1 MGGGALGRVL
11 VQISRNRALGRLLG
25 AYLLLIVAEF
35 GEWLALIIYAYARG
49 GTSAAAVVAIVQLL
63 PAMLLAPVITAHL
76 SRLGSARLLR
86 LGYAA
91 SAVTLACCGAAIL
104 AHASPVVVY
113 ATAVAFGLALSVA
126 RAMHPA
132 LLPQVVAHPDELT
145 AANVATGWCEGVGT
159 LAGPAAT
166 GALVSAGGPGLACAV
181 LAGVLAA
188 TPLLASV
195 GRVAAT
201 EQDEEE
207 DEGSLAELL
216 AAARVIASRP
226 STRALIAFPVG
237 SAVIE
242 GAIDLLVVVLA
253 VQVLSLGAGASG
265 YLSAA
270 FGAGGLVG
278 GVAAIVL
285 VGRRLATP
293 LAAAALLGAAALAA
307 LAVPSTA
314 VVAGL
319 LLALVGASR
328 AVQAI
333 AAQTLLQRS
342 TPLEVVVCAFSL
354 IEALRDAGLAVGAV
368 IVPLLIGLGGA
379 SAAFIGL
386 AVLAPAIVVITARR
400 IRRIDSEATIPVV
413 EIGVL
418 RKLPIF
424 APLSAASLETLARE
438 ARYGSFGPG
447 AAIIA
452 EGEEG
457 DSYHVITH
465 GSVEVTKAEREIRRL
480 GKGDGFGEIA
490 LLHAVRRTATVRALE
505 DTTVLSVGREPFLTA
520 MHAHPASHAVAM
532 EIASELVQHAS

>member
-1 MGGGALGRVL
+1 
-11 VQISRNRALGRLLG
+11 
-25 AYLLLIVAEF
+25 
-35 GEWLALIIYAYARG
+35 
-49 GTSAAAVVAIVQLL
+49 
-63 PAMLLAPVITAHL
+63 
-76 SRLGSARLLR
+76 
-86 LGYAA
+86 
-91 SAVTLACCGAAIL
+91 
-104 AHASPVVVY
+104 
-113 ATAVAFGLALSVA
+113 
-126 RAMHPA
+126 

-145 AANVATGWCEGVGT
+145 AANVATGWCEGIGT

-166 GALVSAGGPGLACAV
+166 GVLVSAGGPGLACTV
-181 LAGVLAA
+181 LAGLLAA

-195 GRVAAT
+195 GQLT
-201 EQDEEE
+201 DGEQDEEE

-293 LAAAALLGAAALAA
+293 LAAAALLGAAALGA
-307 LAVPSTA
+307 LAVSSTA
-314 VVAGL
+314 VLAGL
-319 LLALVGASR
+319 LLAVVGASR
-328 AVQAI
+328 AVQVI

-368 IVPLLIGLGGA
+368 IVPLLIGIGGA
-379 SAAFIGL
+379 RAAFVGL
-386 AVLAPAIVVITARR
+386 AVLAPAIVVVTARR

-418 RKLPIF
+418 RRLPIF
-424 APLSAASLETLARE
+424 APLAAASLETLARE
-438 ARYGSFGPG
+438 ARYGSFGSG
-447 AAIIA
+447 AAIIT

-457 DSYHVITH
+457 DRYHVITH
-465 GSVEVTKAEREIRRL
+465 GSVEVTKGEREIRRL

-505 DTTVLSVGREPFLTA
+505 ETTVLSVGREPFLTA
-520 MHAHPASHAVAM
+520 MHAHPASHAVAIG
-532 EIASELVQHAS
+532 IASERVQHAS